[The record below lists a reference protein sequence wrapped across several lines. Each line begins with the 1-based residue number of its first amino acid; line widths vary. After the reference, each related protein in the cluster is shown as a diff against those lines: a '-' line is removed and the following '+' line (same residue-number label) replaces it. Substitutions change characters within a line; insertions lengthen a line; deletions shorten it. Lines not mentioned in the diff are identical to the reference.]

1 MEEAEEA
8 ESQEVLIKEES
19 GEEMGSQELKTPAE
33 SAENDE
39 KQEDELNIDQG
50 GNAGEVGEGD
60 VDGYTVDADRE
71 VKVEN

>member
-1 MEEAEEA
+1 
-8 ESQEVLIKEES
+8 
-19 GEEMGSQELKTPAE
+19 MGSQELKTPAE

-39 KQEDELNIDQG
+39 KQEDELDIDQG

-60 VDGYTVDADRE
+60 VDGYAVDADRE